1 MIKNLPDF
9 RDLIIEALEVY
20 TGKKTE
26 LNLSL
31 KTIDDFIRYSV
42 YVLGLEQI

>member
-9 RDLIIEALEVY
+9 RDLIIEA
-20 TGKKTE
+20 TE
-26 LNLSL
+26 FNLSL